1 MESKISEKNKRA
13 LLAVGAQ
20 AHDLYYK
27 VLTDLITKMHNAGEL
42 SDQEESYLN
51 MMREKLEDVSMGLT
65 AGGFFYM
72 IEPQSYEG
80 GKMHILCDDDY
91 TKVWSVKWDNA
102 RGSGGVV
109 ERKVLKT
116 AVKHIGTYDET
127 YKDINYGFWGTYKT
141 RKAAEERLDYLYLD

>member
-42 SDQEESYLN
+42 SDQEEEYLN
-51 MMREKLEDVSMGLT
+51 IMRDKLEDVSMGLT

-72 IEPQSYEG
+72 IEPKTYEG
-80 GKMHILCDDDY
+80 AKMHILCDDDY
-91 TKVWSVKWDNA
+91 TTVYSVVYDNHC
-102 RGSGGVV
+102 SPEIE
-109 ERKVLKT
+109 ERKILKSLT
-116 AVKHIGTYDET
+116 RHIGTFDKK
-127 YKDINYGFWGTYKT
+127 YKEINQGYWGTYLT
-141 RKAAEERLDYLYLD
+141 REDAEKRIDHIYQD